1 MSLAF
6 EVHRAIIDFVHH
18 IHLFISN
25 NFLLTNCHLYGT
37 KNTYTHYGHRY
48 TISTAYTYIPYT
60 HTHDRR
66 SKKKSSAKY
75 GHKMKDL
82 RNKRNRVEY

>member
-37 KNTYTHYGHRY
+37 KNTHTGIDTQSQPPTHMQ
-48 TISTAYTYIPYT
+48 TI
-60 HTHDRR
+60 HTHDR
-66 SKKKSSAKY
+66 SKMKSSAKY

-82 RNKRNRVEY
+82 RNKRNRVEYWM